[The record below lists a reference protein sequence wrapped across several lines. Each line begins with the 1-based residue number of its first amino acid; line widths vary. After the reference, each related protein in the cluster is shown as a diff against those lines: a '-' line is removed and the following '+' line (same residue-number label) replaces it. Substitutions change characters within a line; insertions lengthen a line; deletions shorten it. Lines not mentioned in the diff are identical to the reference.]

1 MKFSLLI
8 LISIIT
14 LSISEDKLIFVLTHF
29 RHGARAPQYYY
40 DQENKLDYILEK
52 WDKPGELTGMGQRMH
67 YLLGLRN
74 RERYINNTHFL
85 SEKFDP
91 HEILIYS
98 SQFNRTLLS
107 VESQLQGLYPQ
118 FLKLGEILND
128 EQIKK
133 AKPQVN
139 LSDEIIE
146 QMNNLGENALPN
158 CMSLAPVRMIS
169 HSEKKI
175 ILYDIPKCLFRRD
188 EYRDINYKNID
199 TMKNKVKEFNDKYKS
214 YLKDIYTN
222 ITDFDINFVDN
233 FCDAFIAGY
242 TEGKSMTKINQT
254 GVNKIELLE
263 YCYDFFNS
271 SFRDWIS
278 GDKERILATLEV
290 SKLMKEFIYYM
301 KKRVDAD
308 IIGEDISEELED
320 YSRPKMMMISAH
332 DSTISAYEMF
342 LAKVFNNNE
351 AISFY
356 RYPKFATQIAFEV
369 VTDDSIDPKNK
380 NYSDYRIKYYFNDEF
395 IFEKKMDE
403 FIKKVEDNIWSDE
416 KIDEF
421 CDFVNETKE
430 ENSDIYFYLMI
441 VFSILTVIFLVII
454 IILLIKSSRDKNR
467 ISVFKEGVFLKNSE
481 AME

>member
-1 MKFSLLI
+1 MKSSLFI
-8 LISIIT
+8 LISIIA
-14 LSISEDKLIFVLTHF
+14 LSISADKLVFVLTHF

-40 DQENKLDYILEK
+40 DQENHLDYILEK
-52 WDKPGELTGMGQRMH
+52 WERPGELTAMGQRMH

-107 VESQLQGLYPQ
+107 AESQLQGLYPQ
-118 FLKLGEILND
+118 YLYLGEILND
-128 EQIKK
+128 EQIEK

-139 LSDEIIE
+139 LSDDIIE
-146 QMNNLGENALPN
+146 QMNKLGEKALPN
-158 CMSLAPVRMIS
+158 CMTVAPVRMIT

-188 EYRDINYKNID
+188 EYRDINYKNLD
-199 TMKNKVKEFNDKYKS
+199 TMKNKVKEFNDKFKS
-214 YLKDIYTN
+214 YLKDIYVN
-222 ITDFDINFVDN
+222 INDFNISFIDN

-242 TEGKSMTKINQT
+242 TEGKNMTKINQT
-254 GVNKIELLE
+254 GVNKLELLE
-263 YCYDFFNS
+263 YCYEFFKFG
-271 SFRDWIS
+271 FRDWIH
-278 GDKERILATLEV
+278 GNKERTLATLEV

-308 IIGEDISEELED
+308 IIEEDISKELED

-342 LAKVFNNNE
+342 LAKVFNNND
-351 AISFY
+351 ANNFY
-356 RYPKFATQIAFEV
+356 KYPKFATQIAFEV
-369 VTDDSIDPKNK
+369 VTDDSIDSKNK
-380 NYSDYRIKYYFNDEF
+380 KYSDYRIKYYFNDQF

-403 FIKKVEDNIWSDE
+403 FIKNVEANLWSDE

-421 CDFVNETKE
+421 CGFVDEKE
-430 ENSDIYFYLMI
+430 ENTDLYFYLMI
-441 VFSILTVIFLVII
+441 IFSSLSVIFLIII
-454 IILLIKSSRDKNR
+454 IILLIKSSRNKNR
-467 ISVFKEGVFLKNSE
+467 ISIIKEGVFLENSE
-481 AME
+481 AKE